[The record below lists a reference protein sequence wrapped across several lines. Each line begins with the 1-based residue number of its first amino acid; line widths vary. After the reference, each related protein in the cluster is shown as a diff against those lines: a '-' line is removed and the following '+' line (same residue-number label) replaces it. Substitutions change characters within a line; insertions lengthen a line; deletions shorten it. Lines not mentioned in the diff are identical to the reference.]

1 MAGYMG
7 EHMRRFALVFSILF
21 MVNPISLAQSPSYSK
36 DVRPFLTKY
45 CLECHNAKTMKGSL
59 SLETHKAMMDGSD
72 GGAVVV
78 AGKPDDSRLVLLL
91 EHEDKPVMPPP
102 KAKFQ
107 PTKAEIALVRA
118 WIKAGAKD
126 DAAKVKV
133 ELPIINAK
141 AVTLPPVTAMSYVDF
156 EQTI

>member
-1 MAGYMG
+1 
-7 EHMRRFALVFSILF
+7 MRRFAFVLF
-21 MVNPISLAQSPSYSK
+21 ALSLASPICAQPSYSK
-36 DVRPFLTKY
+36 DIRPFLTKY

-78 AGKPDDSRLVLLL
+78 AGKPDDSRLVLLI
-91 EHEDKPVMPPP
+91 EHKDKPSMPPA

-118 WIKAGAKD
+118 WIKDGAKD
-126 DAAKVKV
+126 DAASVKV
-133 ELPIINAK
+133 ELP
-141 AVTLPPVTAMSYVDF
+141 
-156 EQTI
+156 E